1 MAEEQKNLI
10 ETDIVII
17 GGGAAGFFTAIN
29 LAEQR
34 PDLSILIVEK
44 TLLLLAKVQISGG
57 GRCNVTHACFEPQKL
72 VTYYPRGHKELLGP
86 FHIFNTTHT
95 VEWFKKRNI
104 DLKTEADGRM
114 FPATNTS
121 ETIVQC
127 FLQEAQKHSIRIE
140 KKFEVLEI
148 RALANKTY
156 EIEGRYAIARAK
168 AVVLAA
174 GGHSKESQL
183 EYLKN
188 LTLDIA
194 PPVPSLFT
202 FNLPQHP
209 ITQLMGLS
217 VAETEIKI
225 LETKDVFRGPLLI
238 THWGLSGPA
247 VLKLSAFAARKLHD
261 LEYRYTV
268 RVNWCLE
275 YNEESIRQVLM
286 QIKSEYAYKK
296 ANQKPSFAAH
306 LPQRLWEYMLQSAEI
321 KESDTWQNTNTKQ
334 IGILAKSLCA
344 MDIPAQGKTTFKE
357 EFVTCGGIKGKEI
370 DFKTMQL
377 KKHPRIFVA
386 GEVINIDGITG
397 GFNFQA
403 AWTTA
408 YIAAKG
414 IAESIQ

>member
-34 PDLSILIVEK
+34 PDLRILIVEK

-57 GRCNVTHACFEPQKL
+57 GRCNVTHACFDPQKL
-72 VTYYPRGHKELLGP
+72 TGYYPRGHKELLGP
-86 FHIFNTTHT
+86 FHIFNTNHT

-104 DLKTEADGRM
+104 KLKTEADGRM
-114 FPATNTS
+114 FPVSNTS

-127 FLQEAQKHSIRIE
+127 FLQEAQKQNIRIE

-148 RALANKTY
+148 RNLNHKTY
-156 EIEGRYAIARAK
+156 EIEGRYAIVRAK

-174 GGHSKESQL
+174 GGHAKESQL
-183 EYLKN
+183 EYLKTLN
-188 LTLDIA
+188 LEIV

-321 KESDTWQNTNTKQ
+321 KDGDTWQNINNKQ
-334 IGILAKSLCA
+334 MGILSKSLCA

-377 KKHPRIFVA
+377 KKHPGIFVA
-386 GEVINIDGITG
+386 GEIINIDGITG

-414 IAESIQ
+414 MADTL